1 MVLSFGPVYSASGW
15 RLSAY
20 EFHRRSSQ
28 IRPSFDGLFL
38 GDQMLVG
45 YARVSTSEQDT
56 RLQLDALRVAGVQEI
71 YAEKTSGVGARPEL
85 HRALDALKPGYTLV
99 VYKLDR
105 LARSLKDLL
114 QLLDRLKRAGCT
126 VKSLTE
132 PIDTSSAMGEFVLQ
146 ILGAVAQLERA
157 IIRER
162 CEAGR
167 VAARARGVQFGRT
180 SLVNGE
186 EAGVAAKLYA
196 EGFTLG
202 EVASLFGVSP
212 TAVRSALVRCGVGR
226 RSWGGARA
234 RRVS

>member
-1 MVLSFGPVYSASGW
+1 
-15 RLSAY
+15 
-20 EFHRRSSQ
+20 
-28 IRPSFDGLFL
+28 
-38 GDQMLVG
+38 MLVG
-45 YARVSTSEQDT
+45 YARVSTNEQET
-56 RLQLDALRVAGVQEI
+56 RMQLDALRAAGVGCI
-71 YAEKTSGVGARPEL
+71 YAEKTSGVGPRPEL
-85 HRALDALKPGYTLV
+85 HKALASLRPGYTLV

-114 QLLDRLKRAGCT
+114 HLLDRLKLAGCA

-167 VAARARGVQFGRT
+167 VAARARGVLFGRQPLVT
-180 SLVNGE
+180 GDVAELAASL
-186 EAGVAAKLYA
+186 YR

-202 EVASLFGVSP
+202 EVAVLLGVSP
-212 TAVRSALVRCGVGR
+212 TAVRSALIRGGVRR
-226 RSWGGARA
+226 RGWGGPRY
-234 RRVS
+234 RRLS

>member
-1 MVLSFGPVYSASGW
+1 
-15 RLSAY
+15 
-20 EFHRRSSQ
+20 
-28 IRPSFDGLFL
+28 
-38 GDQMLVG
+38 MLVG
-45 YARVSTSEQDT
+45 YARVSTNEQET
-56 RLQLDALRVAGVQEI
+56 RMQLDALRGAGVRRI
-71 YAEKTSGVGARPEL
+71 YAEKTSGVGPRPEL
-85 HRALDALKPGYTLV
+85 HKALAALQPGYTLV

-114 QLLDRLKRAGCT
+114 QLLDRLKLAGCS

-167 VAARARGVQFGRT
+167 VAARARGVQFGRLP
-180 SLVNGE
+180 LVTGDQ
-186 EAGVAAKLYA
+186 ARVAAILYG

-202 EVASLFGVSP
+202 EIALMFDVSS
-212 TAVRSALVRCGVGR
+212 TAVRSALVRDGVTR
-226 RSWGGARA
+226 RAWGGSRY
-234 RRVS
+234 RRLS

>member
-1 MVLSFGPVYSASGW
+1 
-15 RLSAY
+15 
-20 EFHRRSSQ
+20 
-28 IRPSFDGLFL
+28 
-38 GDQMLVG
+38 MLVG
-45 YARVSTSEQDT
+45 YARVSTNEQET
-56 RLQLDALRVAGVQEI
+56 RMQLDALRGAGVRRI
-71 YAEKTSGVGARPEL
+71 FSEKTSGVGPRPEL
-85 HRALDALKPGYTLV
+85 HKALAFLEPGHTLV

-114 QLLDRLKRAGCT
+114 QLLDRLKAAGCS

-167 VAARARGVQFGRT
+167 VAARARGVLFGRQP
-180 SLVNGE
+180 LVTGD
-186 EAGVAAKLYA
+186 EARVAAILYR

-202 EVASLFGVSP
+202 EIALMFGVSP
-212 TAVRSALVRCGVGR
+212 TAVRSALVRDGVTR
-226 RSWGGARA
+226 RAWGGSRL
-234 RRVS
+234 RRLS

>member
-1 MVLSFGPVYSASGW
+1 
-15 RLSAY
+15 
-20 EFHRRSSQ
+20 
-28 IRPSFDGLFL
+28 
-38 GDQMLVG
+38 MLVG
-45 YARVSTSEQDT
+45 YARVSTNEQET
-56 RLQLDALRVAGVQEI
+56 RMQLDALRAAGVRCI
-71 YAEKTSGVGARPEL
+71 YAEKTSGVGPRPEL
-85 HRALDALKPGYTLV
+85 HRALAALQPGYTLV

-114 QLLDRLKRAGCT
+114 QLLDRLKLAGCA

-167 VAARARGVQFGRT
+167 VAARARGVLFGRQP
-180 SLVNGE
+180 LVTGH
-186 EAGVAAKLYA
+186 VADLAARLYR

-202 EVASLFGVSP
+202 EVAVLLGVSP
-212 TAVRSALVRCGVGR
+212 TAVRSSMMRAGVVRRG
-226 RSWGGARA
+226 WGGPRY
-234 RRVS
+234 RRLD

>member
-1 MVLSFGPVYSASGW
+1 
-15 RLSAY
+15 
-20 EFHRRSSQ
+20 
-28 IRPSFDGLFL
+28 
-38 GDQMLVG
+38 MLVG

-114 QLLDRLKRAGCT
+114 QLLDRLKRGGCA

-162 CEAGR
+162 CQAGR
-167 VAARARGVQFGRT
+167 VAAKARGVQFGRT
-180 SLVNGE
+180 SLVTGE

-212 TAVRSALVRCGVGR
+212 TAVRSALVRCGVSR